1 VAAVDAPSLFVV
13 HAPEDAWFVEGF
25 LLAALQLPAGKVVLS
40 CTWAPGALPR
50 PGTVDGA
57 VGGLIA
63 APVGDIERGARATVT
78 VVVVSPAFLAS
89 TWALFAEQV
98 AAYQRMLLGSNGA
111 YLLVP
116 AVIAPCELPLQL
128 KHLTALE
135 FFHLEREHWEAEVG
149 KLSKALAA
157 PLPPA
162 VKLDCPYPGIRPF
175 TTDNAAQ
182 FFGREDEV
190 ADLVG
195 RLRAGQRE
203 VYVIGPSGS
212 GKSSLVAA
220 GLVPQLRND
229 AANNAANN
237 AASASGGFLDRQMR
251 PGADPTAALAGML
264 EASPGAGAGG
274 AGGWLG
280 DAVGRV
286 LAGRPA
292 QHLLIVVD
300 QLEEL
305 FTTADAGARE
315 AFIAAVRV
323 LRGDPRVALVL
334 TLRADFYAALME
346 SALWTDL
353 GGQLSR
359 LEVGPLRGAKLRAAI
374 EAPARALGVYFEPV
388 LVERLLHDVA
398 DEPGALPL
406 LQDTLV
412 ELWQQRTRGLLRLTE
427 YVAMGDG
434 VRTGLAVT
442 VARRADG
449 VMAQLSP
456 GRREIARRVLLR
468 LVQFDDGA
476 GASRRQQ
483 SRAAL
488 ATAGDAP
495 AEIDAVVRYLAD
507 QRLISTS
514 AADAGDAGDAS
525 QRIDLAHE
533 ILLTA
538 WPALAEWI
546 RSRRQ
551 DEQRR
556 RALEDRAT
564 EWVARGRGSSR
575 LLDADEVHEARS
587 WLTDD
592 KARDLGVSEE
602 IQSLLVRSEAAL
614 AAQVAEA
621 EGRRRTRRRVIAG
634 VIAGLAVAVV
644 SVSVAAV
651 IAVQRSHEATE
662 QAAVAKQRTAE
673 AQHQAQLAAEQSR
686 EARRQLAR
694 NYLVQGQA
702 LLLSNLPAQA
712 APYLVAAREVAAEV
726 RGSAAGRADDAPVDR
741 SLRMLFR
748 WAAQGVPLVQVG
760 FRTPLA
766 TMALSPDGTRIATAH
781 RQGGGEPS
789 AVRIWDRA
797 TGRLISRFAHE
808 GTITEVAWSPD
819 GRRVA
824 SAGYDRIAQVWDP
837 ATGKPVT
844 PPMMHRSIVD
854 QVAWS
859 PDGTRLATRSEL
871 SAQVWDAATGKPAA
885 PAMSHS
891 HRLNAVAWSPDG
903 TRLATAAYDDTAQI
917 WDARTGQRA
926 MSPLA
931 HGHPVELVAW
941 SPDGKR
947 VATAADEEPARI
959 WDASTG
965 RLVASLGH
973 NDALVATPVRGVGG
987 GRTAASIVQH
997 GSAVALAWS
1006 PDGTRLATG
1015 SEDQTAQVWD
1025 AATGKAIGAALQHK
1039 GTVVAVAWKADGS
1052 QLATASGDGTARIWD
1067 AATGDP
1073 VTPPMVH
1080 QDTVRGVRWSP
1091 DGTRLATASRDGT
1104 AWVWDAS
1111 SGQPLLPPLIHQA
1124 ELVALAWTPDGTRL
1138 VTASHDSTARVWNAA
1153 ARPPLV
1159 MAHDGP
1165 ARTVAWSPDGARLLT
1180 ASGDHTARVWDAR
1193 TGQAAAPALEHK
1205 DELVDAAWSPD
1216 GTRVATASRDGTAR
1230 VWDARTGEPVTEP
1243 LVHGDR
1249 VTAVAWRPDGAQ
1261 LATASADGTARI
1273 WDSRT
1278 GEPACA
1284 PFDHGDTVD
1293 PIAWRPD
1300 GRLLA
1305 TACLFRVLRWDPAT
1319 GSTAG
1324 PRIDQDDF
1332 VFALAWRRD
1341 GAQLATGARDGLV
1354 QIWSA
1359 ETGARASPAF
1369 WHRAPVQA
1377 VAWSPDGTELATASA
1392 DSTARVWNAT
1402 SGQAATPAL
1411 VHHDVVNAVAWS
1423 PDGTRVATASSDAT
1437 ARVWDAVTGL
1447 ALTPPL
1453 VHEAQVHAVAWS
1465 PDGTR
1470 IATASEDSGVRVYD
1484 ASWDTGTL
1492 EAWRGVLVHCDYA
1505 LNRDGVLI
1513 TRDPVEVATAPTAP
1527 PPPAP

>member
-1 VAAVDAPSLFVV
+1 MAADVPSLFVV

-40 CTWAPGALPR
+40 CAWAPGALPR

-63 APVGDIERGARATVT
+63 APVGELERGARATVT

-89 TWALFAEQV
+89 TWALFAEQI

-135 FFHLEREHWEAEVG
+135 FFDLAREHWEAEVA

-190 ADLVG
+190 ADLVR

-220 GLVPQLRND
+220 GLVPQLRKD
-229 AANNAANN
+229 AASGAASD
-237 AASASGGFLDRQMR
+237 AASASGGFVDRQMR

-264 EASPGAGAGG
+264 EASPGTGAGG

-305 FTTADAGARE
+305 FTTADAAARE

-388 LVERLLHDVA
+388 LVERLLRDVA

-412 ELWQQRTRGLLRLTE
+412 ELWQQRTRGLLRLAE

-434 VRTGLAVT
+434 TRTGLAVT

-507 QRLISTS
+507 QRLVSTS
-514 AADAGDAGDAS
+514 AGDAGDES

-538 WPALAEWI
+538 WPALADWI
-546 RSRRQ
+546 RTRQ
-551 DEQRR
+551 KDEQRR
-556 RALEDRAT
+556 RALEDRAA
-564 EWVARGRGSSR
+564 EWAAHGRGASR
-575 LLDADEVHEARS
+575 LLDADEVREARG

-592 KARDLGVSEE
+592 KARDLGVSED
-602 IQSLLVRSEAAL
+602 IQRLLARSEQAL
-614 AAQVAEA
+614 AAQLAEIEA
-621 EGRRRTRRRVIAG
+621 RRRTRRVVIAS
-634 VIAGLAVAVV
+634 VIAGLIVAVV
-644 SVSVAAV
+644 AVSTAAV
-651 IAVQRSHEATE
+651 IAVRRSDEATR
-662 QAAVAKQRTAE
+662 QAAVANAQTTE
-673 AQHQAQLAAEQSR
+673 AQRQAQLAAERSR
-686 EARRQLAR
+686 ETRRQLAR
-694 NYLVQGQA
+694 NYVVQGQA
-702 LLLSNLPAQA
+702 LLVADLPAQA
-712 APYLVAAREVAAEV
+712 APYFVKARETLTEM
-726 RGSAAGRADDAPVDR
+726 RADAGARAGGQPGAPADAEALADR
-741 SLRMLFR
+741 SLRVLFR
-748 WAAQGVPLVQVG
+748 WAAQGLPMVQVG
-760 FRTPLA
+760 FPA
-766 TMALSPDGTRIATAH
+766 SIQVMALSPDGTRIATAH
-781 RQGGGEPS
+781 DAHDDVPS
-789 AVRIWDRA
+789 AVRIWDTA
-797 TGRLISRFAHE
+797 TGRLIAQLRHESR
-808 GTITEVAWSPD
+808 ITEVAWSPD

-824 SAGYDRIAQVWDP
+824 TAGWQTARVWDA

-844 PPMMHRSIVD
+844 PPLPGLRTVD
-854 QVAWS
+854 QVEWS
-859 PDGTRLATRSEL
+859 PDGTRIATRTEAL
-871 SAQVWDAATGKPAA
+871 AQVWDAATGQPTT
-885 PAMSHS
+885 PPLSHPETNQL
-891 HRLNAVAWSPDG
+891 R
-903 TRLATAAYDDTAQI
+903 
-917 WDARTGQRA
+917 
-926 MSPLA
+926 
-931 HGHPVELVAW
+931 
-941 SPDGKR
+941 
-947 VATAADEEPARI
+947 
-959 WDASTG
+959 
-965 RLVASLGH
+965 
-973 NDALVATPVRGVGG
+973 
-987 GRTAASIVQH
+987 
-997 GSAVALAWS
+997 ALAWS
-1006 PDGTRLATG
+1006 PDGTRLATVA
-1015 SEDQTAQVWD
+1015 DDAAWLWD
-1025 AATGKAIGAALQHK
+1025 AATGKRAAAPLIAGHGMELVAWSPDGKRVVTAGDDKAAVLWDAGTGHRLALLEHEDSVVALAWSPDGTRIATGSDDHTAKIWNAATAKQIGSALQHQ
-1039 GTVVAVAWKADGS
+1039 GNVVAVAWSGDGTE
-1052 QLATASGDGTARIWD
+1052 LATSSSDGTARIWD
-1067 AATGDP
+1067 AGGGGP
-1073 VTPPMVH
+1073 MTPPLVH
-1080 QDTVRGVRWSP
+1080 HATVRGVRWSP
-1091 DGTRLATASRDGT
+1091 DGTRVATASSDFT
-1104 AWVWDAS
+1104 ARVWDAS
-1111 SGQPLLPPLIHQA
+1111 TGQPILPPLAHQA
-1124 ELVALAWTPDGTRL
+1124 SVFAMAWTPDGTRL
-1138 VTASHDSTARVWNAA
+1138 VTASGDRTARVWD
-1153 ARPPLV
+1153 ARIRAPLV
-1159 MAHDGP
+1159 LAHGGP
-1165 ARTVAWSPDGARLLT
+1165 VRSVAWSPDGARLVT
-1180 ASGDHTARVWDAR
+1180 ASGDHTAQIWDPR
-1193 TGQAAAPALEHK
+1193 TGERAGPALEHG
-1205 DELVDAAWSPD
+1205 DEVVDAVWSPD
-1216 GTRVATASRDGTAR
+1216 GTRVATASHDKTAR

-1249 VTAVAWRPDGAQ
+1249 VWTLAWRPDGAQ
-1261 LATASADGTARI
+1261 LATGGEDGSARV
-1273 WDSRT
+1273 WDPRT
-1278 GEPACA
+1278 GEQVCEPLEL
-1284 PFDHGDTVD
+1284 GQTISQV
-1293 PIAWRPD
+1293 AWRPD
-1300 GRLLA
+1300 GRQLA
-1305 TACLFRVLRWDPAT
+1305 AASYFDVLRWDPAT
-1319 GSTAG
+1319 ASVVRPSLNHDAVV
-1324 PRIDQDDF
+1324 RS
-1332 VFALAWRRD
+1332 LAWRPD
-1341 GAQLATGARDGLV
+1341 GTQLVTGAQNNLAQIWNAATGAR
-1354 QIWSA
+1354 A
-1359 ETGARASPAF
+1359 FPAMS
-1369 WHRAPVQA
+1369 HQAPVEA
-1377 VAWSPDGTELATASA
+1377 VAWSPDGTELATGSA
-1392 DSTARVWNAT
+1392 DSTARVWSAST
-1402 SGQAATPAL
+1402 GQAVTRAL
-1411 VHHDVVNAVAWS
+1411 VHQDVVNAVAWS
-1423 PDGTRVATASSDAT
+1423 PDGTRVATASSDST

-1447 ALTPPL
+1447 AVTPPL
-1453 VHEAQVHAVAWS
+1453 VHAAMVRAVAWS

-1470 IATASEDSGVRVYD
+1470 IATASEDGTARIYD

-1492 EAWRGVLVHCDYA
+1492 EAWRAALVHCDYA

-1513 TRDPVEVATAPTAP
+1513 TRDPVEVATTPSAP

>member
-1 VAAVDAPSLFVV
+1 MTERAASSSTEPATAEAAVAAPAVASAADAPSLFVV

-40 CTWAPGALPR
+40 CTWGPGALP
-50 PGTVDGA
+50 GAGAADGS
-57 VGGLIA
+57 VGGLLA
-63 APVGDIERGARATVT
+63 APVGDLERGARATVT

-89 TWALFAEQV
+89 TWALFAEQI
-98 AAYQRMLLGSNGA
+98 AAYQRMLLGSKGA

-116 AVIAPCELPLQL
+116 AVIASCELPLQL
-128 KHLTALE
+128 QHLMPLD
-135 FFHLEREHWEAEVG
+135 FFRHEREHWETEVA
-149 KLSKALAA
+149 KLRTALAA
-157 PLPPA
+157 PLPPV

-175 TTDNAAQ
+175 TTDDAAQ
-182 FFGREDEV
+182 FFGREAEV

-220 GLVPQLRND
+220 GLVPQLRKD
-229 AANNAANN
+229 AASDAAR
-237 AASASGGFLDRQMR
+237 ASGGFVDRQMR
-251 PGADPTAALAGML
+251 PGADPTAALAGLL
-264 EASPGAGAGG
+264 EASPGAGVGG

-315 AFIAAVRV
+315 AFIAVVRV

-495 AEIDAVVRYLAD
+495 AEIDAVVRTLAD

-514 AADAGDAGDAS
+514 AGDAGDES

-564 EWVARGRGSSR
+564 EWALHGRGSSR

-644 SVSVAAV
+644 SVSIAAV
-651 IAVQRSHEATE
+651 IAVRRSHEATE
-662 QAAVAKQRTAE
+662 QAAVAKQQSTE
-673 AQHQAQLAAEQSR
+673 AQRQAQLAAEQSR
-686 EARRQLAR
+686 EAHRQLAR

-702 LLLSNLPAQA
+702 LLLGNLPAQA
-712 APYLVAAREVAAEV
+712 APYLVAARVAAAEA
-726 RGSAAGRADDAPVDR
+726 RGDEARSAREDVLADRA
-741 SLRMLFR
+741 LRMLFR
-748 WAAQGVPLVQVG
+748 WAAQGVPLIQVG
-760 FRTPLA
+760 VRTSLS

-781 RQGGGEPS
+781 DQGHDIPS
-789 AVRIWDRA
+789 ALRLWDRA
-797 TGRLISRFAHE
+797 TGRLIAQLAHQ
-808 GTITEVAWSPD
+808 GRITQVAWSPD
-819 GRRVA
+819 SRRVA
-824 SAGYDRIAQVWDP
+824 SASYDRTARVWDA
-837 ATGKPVT
+837 ATGQPVT
-844 PPMMHRSIVD
+844 PAMTHRSIVD

-859 PDGTRLATRSEL
+859 PDGARLATRSENT
-871 SAQVWDAATGKPAA
+871 ARVWDAATGQPAT
-885 PAMSHS
+885 PEMSHPNS
-891 HRLNAVAWSPDG
+891 INAMAWSPDG
-903 TRLATAAYDDTAQI
+903 SQLATAAYDDTAQI
-917 WDARTGQRA
+917 WDARTGQHA
-926 MSPLA
+926 TPPLV
-931 HGHPVELVAW
+931 HGGPAELVAW
-941 SPDGKR
+941 SPDGKHL
-947 VATAADEEPARI
+947 ATAGDENLARI
-959 WDASTG
+959 WNARTA
-965 RLVASLGH
+965 RLEASLAHGGP
-973 NDALVATPVRGVGG
+973 VAV
-987 GRTAASIVQH
+987 I
-997 GSAVALAWS
+997 AWS
-1006 PDGTRLATG
+1006 PDGARLATA
-1015 SEDQTAQVWD
+1015 SYDQTARVWD
-1025 AATGKAIGAALQHK
+1025 VATGKAVGPALAHK
-1039 GTVVAVAWKADGS
+1039 GTVVALAWNADGTE
-1052 QLATASGDGTARIWD
+1052 LATASADGTARIWD
-1067 AATGDP
+1067 AASSDP

-1080 QDTVRGVRWSP
+1080 QDSVRSVKWSP
-1091 DGTRLATASRDGT
+1091 DGTRLATASRDHT
-1104 AWVWDAS
+1104 ARIWDAR
-1111 SGQPLLPPLIHQA
+1111 SGQPILPSLVHQA
-1124 ELVALAWTPDGTRL
+1124 ELVAIAWTPDGTRL
-1138 VTASHDSTARVWNAA
+1138 VTASHDSTARVWDAQV
-1153 ARPPLV
+1153 RPPLV
-1159 MAHDGP
+1159 MEHEGP
-1165 ARTVAWSPDGARLLT
+1165 VRTVAWSPDGARLAT
-1180 ASGDHTARVWDAR
+1180 ASDDHKARVWDAR
-1193 TGQAAAPALEHK
+1193 TGREAAVLEH
-1205 DELVDAAWSPD
+1205 EAEVVDAAWSPD
-1216 GTRVATASRDGTAR
+1216 GALIATASYDHKARVWDAGTGEPVTDPLVHGGKVRAVAWRPDGKQLATSSEDGTAR
-1230 VWDARTGEPVTEP
+1230 VWDPRTGEQV
-1243 LVHGDR
+1243 
-1249 VTAVAWRPDGAQ
+1249 
-1261 LATASADGTARI
+1261 
-1273 WDSRT
+1273 
-1278 GEPACA
+1278 CA
-1284 PFDHGDTVD
+1284 PLDHGQTVAEL
-1293 PIAWRPD
+1293 AWRPD
-1300 GRLLA
+1300 GRVLA
-1305 TACLFRVLRWDPAT
+1305 TASYYHVLQWDPAT
-1319 GSTAG
+1319 DDTAG
-1324 PRIDQDDF
+1324 PTIAHDSG
-1332 VFALAWRRD
+1332 VVEALAWSRN
-1341 GAQLATGARDGLV
+1341 GARLATATAGGLV
-1354 QIWSA
+1354 QIWNA
-1359 ETGARASPAF
+1359 ATGEAAIPVVSHQSP
-1369 WHRAPVQA
+1369 VNA
-1377 VAWSPDGTELATASA
+1377 VVWSPDGTQIATASA
-1392 DSTARVWNAT
+1392 DSTARVWNA
-1402 SGQAATPAL
+1402 SNGRAVTPAL
-1411 VHHDVVNAVAWS
+1411 VHQDVVNAVAWS
-1423 PDGTRVATASSDAT
+1423 PDGTRVATASSDGT

-1447 ALTPPL
+1447 AVTPPL
-1453 VHEAQVHAVAWS
+1453 VHQDVVHAVVWS
-1465 PDGTR
+1465 PDGAR
-1470 IATASEDSGVRVYD
+1470 IATASEDGGARVYD

-1492 EAWRGVLVHCDYA
+1492 EAWRAVLAHCDYA
-1505 LNRDGVLI
+1505 LNRDGVLVM
-1513 TRDPVEVATAPTAP
+1513 RDLAEAATTPTAP